1 MLGYNSL
8 TMKHIHLFEFEDLPW
23 FPQSIRAC
31 MQDHL
36 RFMGDLSAPAY
47 KGFVEKLR
55 PAMERSGQRTILDL
69 CSGSGGPVRTILRL
83 LRTQNFEATAHVT
96 DLFPNVAAY
105 RQLERA
111 SGGTIQG
118 CDSPVNATNVPP
130 ELSGFRLLANGF
142 HHFRPHDAG
151 LVLADAIKRQHGIA
165 VIEMVSRSPLAFFS
179 VFLAFVAMFVTTP
192 FVRPF
197 RASRLFL
204 TYLLPLAPLCTLWD
218 GLVSCLRVYS
228 PAELRALVAQ
238 LGITTYEWD
247 IGEIRF
253 GPGVATY
260 LIGTPRLPSS

>member
-1 MLGYNSL
+1 MQR
-8 TMKHIHLFEFEDLPW
+8 KHLFEFEDLPW

-55 PAMERSGQRTILDL
+55 PAMERSGQQAILDL
-69 CSGSGGPVRTILRL
+69 CSGGGGPIRTILRL
-83 LRTQNFEATAHVT
+83 LRAQGFTATARVT

-105 RQLERA
+105 RQLERD

-118 CDSPVNATNVPP
+118 CDSSVNATQVPP

-142 HHFRPHDAG
+142 HHFHPRDAA
-151 LVLADAIKRQHGIA
+151 LVLADAVKQQQGIA

-179 VFLAFVAMFVTTP
+179 VFLGSATMFLATP
-192 FVRPF
+192 FVKPF
-197 RASRLFL
+197 RASRLFF

-228 PAELRALVAQ
+228 PAELRSLVSQ
-238 LGITTYEWD
+238 LGTTIYEWD

-260 LIGTPRLPSS
+260 LIGTPRVSQP